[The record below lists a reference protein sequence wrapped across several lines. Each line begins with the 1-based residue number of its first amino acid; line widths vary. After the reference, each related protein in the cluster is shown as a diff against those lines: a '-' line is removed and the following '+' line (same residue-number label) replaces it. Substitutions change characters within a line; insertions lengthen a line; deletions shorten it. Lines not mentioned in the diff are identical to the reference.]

1 MRGIALGVA
10 LIAFLLS
17 VATLGVGRLTATHGG
32 GLYKFAA
39 ADLVMGALFPA
50 VGALVLVR
58 QPRNSCGWVLLSAGL
73 LSVSAL
79 AHQWLYDSQ
88 ATVGSLPGVP
98 VAAWLAAWTYAPYW
112 LQPTLLPVLFP
123 DGVAPSVRWRRFVVA
138 VLVVTAVGTLAA
150 MFKPDPNV
158 EDLGFANPLGVGPS
172 STSAAWIAVQY
183 GATTLLL
190 FVATPLAIVGLL
202 LRQRRAVGRTRAQ
215 LQWLLFGFISFL
227 VLSIVAL
234 IAGPVENALTA
245 LALAAI
251 PGSIAVAVMLHGL
264 LDIELI
270 VNRTIVY
277 VLLSGAG
284 LVAYVGLVAAAATFA
299 PRESAGPVVA
309 AVVVAVAALGRARLQ
324 QLVDRWLFGARRDPY
339 EVVERVGARVSA
351 AESPA
356 EALEGLVSA
365 LRDALALP
373 YVAVDPSVAG
383 FASISSGRASAEVEE
398 LALVHRGRR
407 IGLLRVGHRHRG
419 ESFRPEERSVLTDIA
434 RRASALVNT
443 AALAA
448 DLQRS
453 RERIV
458 SAREEERRRLR
469 RDLHDGLGP
478 EMAGLALQLDSLA
491 ARLRADVDLAERAG
505 RLRDRLQHA
514 VVEVRRIVDGLR
526 PAAVDELGLAE
537 ALRQLA
543 AASDGAP
550 VMTVVVPNGFPEL
563 PAAVEVAAYRIASE
577 AVTNA
582 LRHASATHCS
592 VRAVVENKQLVVEV
606 RDDGRGFGAE
616 ATVGVGLESLHDR
629 AAEVGGSLE
638 VVSARDLGT
647 TVTARLPLE
656 PQ

>member
-1 MRGIALGVA
+1 MRAIALGVA
-10 LIAFLLS
+10 VTSLFLS
-17 VATLGVGRLTATHGG
+17 VAALGVGHLTAAHGR

-39 ADLVMGALFPA
+39 ADLIMGALFPA
-50 VGALVLVR
+50 VGALILVR
-58 QPRNSCGWVLLSAGL
+58 QPRNICGWVLLSAGL

-79 AHQWLYDSQ
+79 AHQWIYDSQ
-88 ATVGSLPGVP
+88 ATAGSLPGVP

-123 DGVAPSVRWRRFVVA
+123 DGVAPSPRWRRFVVA

-150 MFKPDPNV
+150 MFKPDSNV
-158 EDLGFANPLGVGPS
+158 EGLGVANPLGVGPS
-172 STSAAWIAVQY
+172 STSAAWIAVQF
-183 GATTLLL
+183 GATTVLL
-190 FVATPLAIVGLL
+190 FLATPIAIVGLL
-202 LRQRRAVGRTRAQ
+202 LRQRRALGRTRAQ

-227 VLSIVAL
+227 VLSIVAVG
-234 IAGPVENALTA
+234 AGPAENALTA
-245 LALAAI
+245 LALALI
-251 PGSIAVAVMLHGL
+251 PGSIAVAVLRHGL
-264 LDIELI
+264 LDIELV

-277 VLLSGAG
+277 ALLSGAS
-284 LVAYVGLVAAAATFA
+284 LAAYVALVAAAATFA
-299 PRESAGPVVA
+299 PRESTGPVVA
-309 AVVVAVAALGRARLQ
+309 AVVVAVAALARARLQ
-324 QLVDRWLFGARRDPY
+324 QVVDRWLFGARRDPY
-339 EVVERVGARVSA
+339 QVVERVGARVSA

-356 EALEGLVSA
+356 EALEELVST

-373 YVAVDPSVAG
+373 YVAVDPSAAG

-398 LALVHRGRR
+398 WPLVHRGRR
-407 IGLLRVGHRHRG
+407 IGILRVGHRHRG
-419 ESFRPEERSVLTDIA
+419 ESLRPEDRSVLTDIA

-443 AALAA
+443 AAMAA

-478 EMAGLALQLDSLA
+478 ELAGMALQLDSLA
-491 ARLRADVDLAERAG
+491 ARLQADVDLAERAG

-514 VVEVRRIVDGLR
+514 VVEVRRLVDGLR

-537 ALRQLA
+537 ALRQLTSA
-543 AASDGAP
+543 TDGRPAMM
-550 VMTVVVPNGFPEL
+550 VAVPNGFPEL

-577 AVTNA
+577 AVTNVV
-582 LRHASATHCS
+582 RHASAKHCS
-592 VRAVVENKQLVVEV
+592 VRAVVEREQLVVEV

-616 ATVGVGLESLHDR
+616 VTVGVGLESLHDR

-638 VVSARDLGT
+638 VVSTTDTGT
-647 TVTARLPLE
+647 RVTARLPLE